1 MPEKFAQ
8 LGLNQE
14 YDSSINQSALPPQNG
29 INQSPG
35 SSSYNGPTSVP
46 NSYISSSQTQ
56 ASTLPPQLGGQTV
69 TYYQVPA
76 GQPLNFPPPF
86 IRPPQQ
92 GYTQVVDQPGQNFL
106 LNPQPLPAGQQIQ
119 VQGTQLPPS
128 IISSQQQPPAQSVQV
143 IQSTQNVQPN
153 QTGQYSE
160 NRTTTSTYTYSQ
172 YPPANQYVSPTV
184 TNSQYSQNV
193 QYVRAPVN
201 NFQGDG
207 DRQKSNME
215 LTL

>member
-1 MPEKFAQ
+1 M
-8 LGLNQE
+8 
-14 YDSSINQSALPPQNG
+14 PPQNG
-29 INQSPG
+29 VNQSPG
-35 SSSYNGPTSVP
+35 SSPYNGHTSVP

-56 ASTLPPQLGGQTV
+56 ASTIPPQLGGQTV

-76 GQPLNFPPPF
+76 GQPVNFPPPF

-92 GYTQVVDQPGQNFL
+92 GYPQTIDQPGQNFI
-106 LNPQPLPAGQQIQ
+106 LNPPPLPAGQQIQ

-153 QTGQYSE
+153 QSGQYSE

-172 YPPANQYVSPTV
+172 YPPGNQYVSPTV

-193 QYVRAPVN
+193 QYIRAPVSN
-201 NFQGDG
+201 NFQGEG

-215 LTL
+215 LTLEKIDEQLQMSRKMFPS

>member
-1 MPEKFAQ
+1 M
-8 LGLNQE
+8 
-14 YDSSINQSALPPQNG
+14 PPQNG

-35 SSSYNGPTSVP
+35 SISYNGPTSVP

-56 ASTLPPQLGGQTV
+56 ASTIPPQLGGQTV

-76 GQPLNFPPPF
+76 GQPVNFPPPF

-92 GYTQVVDQPGQNFL
+92 GYPQTIDQPGQNFT
-106 LNPQPLPAGQQIQ
+106 LNPPPLPAGQQIQ

-153 QTGQYSE
+153 QSGQYSE

-172 YPPANQYVSPTV
+172 YPPGNQYVPPIV

-193 QYVRAPVN
+193 QYIRAPVSN
-201 NFQGDG
+201 NFQGEG

-215 LTL
+215 LTLEKIDEQLQMSRKMFPS